1 MKVAAGRQMSASG
14 GFIMTDICSIRT
26 RPPSGGFV
34 TIGTLIV
41 AAASA
46 VVLVL
51 LAGCH
56 ATPVASAF
64 AATAADKSVEARL
77 RQPDTMP
84 PLQPFDEQFVPAA
97 PDVN

>member
-1 MKVAAGRQMSASG
+1 
-14 GFIMTDICSIRT
+14 MTDICSIRT

-46 VVLVL
+46 LVLVL

-64 AATAADKSVEARL
+64 ASTTADKAVEAKL
-77 RQPDTMP
+77 RPSGRCRRCSRSTSSSWCRR
-84 PLQPFDEQFVPAA
+84 
-97 PDVN
+97 